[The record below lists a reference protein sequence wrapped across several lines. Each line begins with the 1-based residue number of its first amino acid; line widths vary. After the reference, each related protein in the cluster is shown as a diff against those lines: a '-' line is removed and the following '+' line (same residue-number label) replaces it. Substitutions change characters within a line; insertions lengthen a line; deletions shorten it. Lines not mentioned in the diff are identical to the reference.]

1 MRTVLT
7 GDIGGTKCRFALVS
21 SDFGV
26 HCAQRVATVRE
37 TGPFIDGLTQAVRG
51 ILTQRES
58 FAEQAGLELDAP
70 IALGFGTAGVIPV
83 DGSSVN
89 YAPNLPL
96 EGFPLAQYLRDEFGL
111 PVTLVNDGRASAWG
125 EYLRGHAATKDPLLC
140 LFVGTGIGIG
150 LIVDGKPYG
159 GGNNAAGEIGHTVYR
174 PGGRRCPCG
183 RLGHFEAY
191 CGGRAITER
200 ALEEIGPLPGSA
212 AQAEARWTVGRVVE
226 VAESAPD
233 AAPDSNPGKAQRI
246 LAEAAEAVC
255 ALISN
260 CCVLLNP
267 RAVVLG
273 GGVLAGWPALRERII
288 AHVHAETNEPIRADL
303 EFVESMGGSDAI
315 LWGAAA
321 ATGALWTPLAAR

>member
-1 MRTVLT
+1 MRTVLA

-26 HCAQRVATVRE
+26 HRVQLVPTVRE
-37 TGPFIDGLTQAVRG
+37 TGPFIDGLTQAVRRV
-51 ILTQRES
+51 LDQREALAPPS
-58 FAEQAGLELDAP
+58 GIELDAP
-70 IALGFGTAGVIPV
+70 IALGFGTAGLIPV

-96 EGFPLAQYLRDEFGL
+96 EGFPLAQFLDAEFGL
-111 PVTLVNDGRASAWG
+111 PVTLINDGRASAWG
-125 EYLRGHAATKDPLLC
+125 EYLRGHAASKDPLLC

-183 RLGHFEAY
+183 RIGHFEAY

-200 ALEEIGPLPGSA
+200 ALEEIGPPPGSA
-212 AQAEARWTVGRVVE
+212 ADAPERWTVGRIVE
-226 VAESAPD
+226 VAEQEPD
-233 AAPDSNPGKAQRI
+233 AAPESNAGRAQRI
-246 LAEAAEAVC
+246 LTDAAEAVC

-273 GGVLAGWPALRERII
+273 GGVLSGWPALRELII
-288 AHVHAETNEPIRADL
+288 EHVHAETNEPIHADL
-303 EFVESMGGSDAI
+303 EFVDSMGGSDAI

-321 ATGALWTPLAAR
+321 ATGALWTP